1 MQWWQKNMHDGF
13 RFVMLL
19 QSAYM
24 WATMVFIK
32 KGAPNQTS
40 SCMDANC
47 KPFQALKEASSRLCT
62 YTHTWDQIH
71 TFFPFALSMYVLLAG
86 KGSGALA
93 DQRVRSSCRL
103 PLTFM
108 WEAFVHSH
116 LMIQMA
122 AVNVRKLHAR
132 WCNDEKHFVTIT
144 YFNFDF
150 YYSLLN
156 D

>member
-71 TFFPFALSMYVLLAG
+71 TFLLLLCPCTYCWLEKVRGLWQISECAPHAG
-86 KGSGALA
+86 YHWLLCERLLYILISWYNGSGECKKAPCKTM
-93 DQRVRSSCRL
+93 QWWK
-103 PLTFM
+103 TFCDDHV
-108 WEAFVHSH
+108 F
-116 LMIQMA
+116 
-122 AVNVRKLHAR
+122 
-132 WCNDEKHFVTIT
+132 
-144 YFNFDF
+144 
-150 YYSLLN
+150 
-156 D
+156 